1 MARYQP
7 YSRDQSK
14 FIPVFFDEQLLPGT
28 FEHAL
33 NHIVD
38 NELDLDIFL
47 KRYHALP

>member
-33 NHIVD
+33 NRHRRQRTRSRH
-38 NELDLDIFL
+38 LS
-47 KRYHALP
+47 KALP